1 MALTDNSE
9 KVRQDI
15 QRRLA
20 AGLNRGNEFLINEAR
35 GEAPVKSGD
44 LRDGTEIINEADGS
58 NLTAVGA
65 SRMPYAATVNRGD
78 SQRDA
83 QPFWTNSWIRLKDGF
98 GRFFTNG

>member
-1 MALTDNSE
+1 MGLTDNST
-9 KVRQDI
+9 KIRQDI

-35 GEAPVKSGD
+35 SEAPVKSGD
-44 LRDGTEIINEADGS
+44 LRDGTEVIGEADTS

-65 SRMPYAATVNRGD
+65 SRMPYAAKVNRGGAET
-78 SQRDA
+78 DA

-98 GRFFTNG
+98 GRFFTSG